1 MTDRPYLFLQFSENA
16 CGLFL
21 PKVYFPAL
29 KAKIKRGENMTKK
42 KGFTVAAVVLL
53 VAVLS
58 GTAVYGFMQAA
69 KYKRDMQYGYR
80 RALNDLDDHVGN
92 IETTLDKA
100 AYANTATE
108 QNGLA
113 AKLMRESSMAKSSL
127 SILPV
132 GDSSLDNV
140 SKYISQ
146 VGDFSMSLAKRIS
159 SGEKITADEYKTMQN
174 LKSYS
179 KKLVTDVQNVDV
191 DFSGSNAFHDAMKD
205 TAKDFSDFPSLIYDG
220 PFSDNV
226 TNQKP
231 KLTQGKSQI
240 LQGNAGNIA
249 ADFLG
254 TDQSRLS
261 HTQDSA
267 GNLPTYNFTANG
279 GVIRI
284 CVTKAGGFI
293 SSMTDSRS
301 VDTAKFG
308 YADASKKARAF
319 LDARGI
325 RNMKESYYMITDNV
339 CLINYAFEQDGIVCY
354 PDLVKVGI
362 ALDNGEIVRF
372 ESTGYIMNHHS
383 STLAAKLTA
392 QQAQKSV
399 SPNLTV
405 GQSRPALIPT
415 PGNNEKLTYEFLCSG
430 SGSDRVLVY
439 IDAENGYEDDILI
452 LQQTDQGILTK

>member
-1 MTDRPYLFLQFSENA
+1 
-16 CGLFL
+16 
-21 PKVYFPAL
+21 
-29 KAKIKRGENMTKK
+29 MTKK
-42 KGFTVAAVVLL
+42 KGFTIAAVVLL
-53 VAVLS
+53 VAALG

-69 KYKRDMQYGYR
+69 KYKRDVQYGYS

-127 SILPV
+127 STLPV
-132 GDSSLDNV
+132 GDTSLDNV
-140 SKYISQ
+140 SKFITQ
-146 VGDFSMSLAKRIS
+146 VGDFSMSLAQRIS
-159 SGEKITADEYKTMQN
+159 SGRKVTPDEYKTMRN
-174 LKSYS
+174 LESYS
-179 KKLVTDVQNVDV
+179 KKLTSDMQNVNV
-191 DFSGSNAFHDAMKD
+191 DFSGAQTFHDAMKD
-205 TAKDFSDFPSLIYDG
+205 TAKDFSNFPSLIYDG

-231 KLTQGKSQI
+231 KLTQGKQQI
-240 LQGNAGNIA
+240 PQGNAGNIA

-254 TDQSRLS
+254 TDQSKLT
-261 HTQDSA
+261 HEQDSA

-279 GVIRI
+279 GAIRI
-284 CVTKAGGFI
+284 SVTKAGGFV
-293 SSMTDSRS
+293 STMTNSRNAG
-301 VDTAKFG
+301 DAKLG
-308 YADASKKARAF
+308 YPDAAKKARAF

-325 RNMKESYYMITDNV
+325 RNMKESYYMIADNV
-339 CLINYAFEQDGIVCY
+339 CLINYAFEQDGIICY
-354 PDLVKVGI
+354 PDLVKVGV

-372 ESTGYIMNHHS
+372 ESAGYIMNHHNRA
-383 STLAAKLTA
+383 LAAKLTA

-399 SPNLTV
+399 SPNLSV
-405 GQSRPALIPT
+405 KQSRLALIPT
-415 PGNNEKLTYEFLCSG
+415 PGNNEMLTYEFLCSG
-430 SGSDRVLVY
+430 SQNDRVLVY